1 MKIILASANRGK
13 IEEFKNLLPNNN
25 VFAYSDILGKF
36 DIDETGS
43 SFKENAIIK
52 ASEVNE
58 KLKQI
63 GEKDFVVIS
72 DDSGISLPILQN
84 TPGVFSAR
92 YAKVGA
98 SDKENNTKLISKL
111 DELNLDRTPAF
122 YTACI
127 AIIYNDLIYTVHGF
141 MHGMAINKELGTNG
155 FGYDP
160 LFIPNGFDKTLG
172 ELDFEVKQEFSHRN
186 RALKLAKKVLEV
198 IL

>member
-84 TPGVFSAR
+84 APGVFSAR

-98 SDKENNTKLISKL
+98 SDKENNIKLISKL

-127 AIIYNDLIYTVHGF
+127 AIVYNDLIYTVHGF

-160 LFIPNGFDKTLG
+160 LFIPDGFDKTLG
-172 ELDFEVKQEFSHRN
+172 ELDFEIKQEFSHRN

>member
-13 IEEFKNLLPNNN
+13 IEEFKNLLPNNK

-84 TPGVFSAR
+84 APGVFSAR

-111 DELNLDRTPAF
+111 DELDLDRTPAF

-127 AIIYNDLIYTVHGF
+127 AIVYNDLIYTVHGF

-160 LFIPNGFDKTLG
+160 LFIPDGFDKTLG
-172 ELDFEVKQEFSHRN
+172 ELDFEIKQEFSHRN